1 MEAIKDYNCQVKF
14 MDVLQE
20 TRRCKIEQ
28 VTRLCHKLIR
38 YLRDFIEI
46 EDLDAFENDR
56 MYKVTMMTSIEEQEI
71 CSIFQKF
78 NDNRDTPDPN
88 IDYYSNESNRP
99 TMLLQNLIKD
109 LSKNHMIF
117 DMERKMDYNW

>member
-1 MEAIKDYNCQVKF
+1 V
-14 MDVLQE
+14 
-20 TRRCKIEQ
+20 
-28 VTRLCHKLIR
+28 
-38 YLRDFIEI
+38 RDFIEI

-56 MYKVTMMTSIEEQEI
+56 MYKVMMMTSIEEQEI

-78 NDNRDTPDPN
+78 NVSRDTPDPN

-99 TMLLQNLIKD
+99 TMLLQNLVKD

-117 DMERKMDYNW
+117 DMERKMDYIGKIAELIKLIRNYFKEHLNSIHARTYVEIKLL

>member
-14 MDVLQE
+14 MNVLQE

-28 VTRLCHKLIR
+28 VTRFCHKLIR
-38 YLRDFIEI
+38 YVRDFIEI

-56 MYKVTMMTSIEEQEI
+56 MYKVMMMTSIEEQEI

-78 NDNRDTPDPN
+78 NVSRDTTDPN
-88 IDYYSNESNRP
+88 I
-99 TMLLQNLIKD
+99 TLLCCYRI
-109 LSKNHMIF
+109 
-117 DMERKMDYNW
+117 